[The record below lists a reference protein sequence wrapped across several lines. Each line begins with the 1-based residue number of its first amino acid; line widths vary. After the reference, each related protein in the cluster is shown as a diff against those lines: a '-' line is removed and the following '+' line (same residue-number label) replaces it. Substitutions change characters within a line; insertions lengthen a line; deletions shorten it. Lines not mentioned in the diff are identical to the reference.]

1 MRITSVFR
9 PFLFIIYFFWD
20 KTVKSISF
28 TYPCSQ
34 NILELYR
41 YWCHQKSPHGTSL
54 LPNHNELYRGNCDP
68 SNTFGSFALKSCRV
82 RLGHPGNAYT
92 RYTVLDHCLSKQLG
106 KHCIKHE
113 KKCFFSDFHAPRSN
127 ISNTR
132 GSVSSDI
139 QTPRTE
145 ISDTKRSVSVW
156 YPNNEKWYIKHQK
169 ECFIWY
175 LNTEKL
181 YQTQE
186 EVFFRYPNTG
196 KWVWKTRAST
206 FNQLFEVYFIL
217 NRAYL
222 IHASLNPLS
231 YKRRTYNRDYTTT
244 WDISAI
250 WLA

>member
-1 MRITSVFR
+1 MRITSFR

-20 KTVKSISF
+20 KTVKSNTF
-28 TYPCSQ
+28 THPCSQ
-34 NILELYR
+34 NILELYQ

-54 LPNHNELYRGNCDP
+54 LPNHNELCRGNCDP

-82 RLGHPGNAYT
+82 WLGHPGNPYT
-92 RYTVLDHCLSKQLG
+92 RYTVLDHYLCKQLG
-106 KHCIKHE
+106 MHCIKHE
-113 KKCFFSDFHAPRSN
+113 KKWFFFPDFHAPRSN

-139 QTPRTE
+139 QTPRSE
-145 ISDTKRSVSVW
+145 ISNTKRSVSVW
-156 YPNNEKWYIKHQK
+156 YPNNERWYIKHQK

-175 LNTEKL
+175 LNTEKE
-181 YQTQE
+181 YQTQ

-196 KWVWKTRAST
+196 KWVWKTRTST

-222 IHASLNPLS
+222 IHASLYSFYIPLS
-231 YKRRTYNRDYTTT
+231 VNPYLK
-244 WDISAI
+244 
-250 WLA
+250 

>member
-1 MRITSVFR
+1 M
-9 PFLFIIYFFWD
+9 IYFFCD
-20 KTVKSISF
+20 KTVKSNTF

-82 RLGHPGNAYT
+82 WLGHPGTPYT

-113 KKCFFSDFHAPRSN
+113 KKCFFFPISTHREVIYQTREGVFHPISN
-127 ISNTR
+127 TDRWNIKHEKECFSLISKQREVIYQTPEAVFHLISKHREVISNTR
-132 GSVSSDI
+132 
-139 QTPRTE
+139 
-145 ISDTKRSVSVW
+145 RSVFPIS
-156 YPNNEKWYIKHQK
+156 KHQ
-169 ECFIWY
+169 ETS
-175 LNTEKL
+175 L
-181 YQTQE
+181 
-186 EVFFRYPNTG
+186 
-196 KWVWKTRAST
+196 KTRAST

-231 YKRRTYNRDYTTT
+231 YKRRTYNGDN
-244 WDISAI
+244 
-250 WLA
+250 